1 MMKRV
6 TAADV
11 ESTGSVL
18 AGFITPT
25 ELCKELRR
33 TRRTLDRWHSL
44 GLGPPRLRV
53 QRMILYKVE
62 DVRAWLT
69 AHEERHEFKTTR
81 SRIPVKT

>member
-1 MMKRV
+1 MKG
-6 TAADV
+6 TSEQSDV
-11 ESTGSVL
+11 SVL
-18 AGFITPT
+18 AGFITPS
-25 ELCKELRR
+25 ELCRQLGK

-44 GLGPPRLRV
+44 GLGPPRVRV
-53 QRMILYKVE
+53 QRMILYRVE